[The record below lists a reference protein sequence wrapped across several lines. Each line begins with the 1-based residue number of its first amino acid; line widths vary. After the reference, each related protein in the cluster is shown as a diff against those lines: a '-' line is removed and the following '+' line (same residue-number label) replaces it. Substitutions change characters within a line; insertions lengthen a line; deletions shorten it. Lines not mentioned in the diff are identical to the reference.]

1 MIDSSGGGHAPTLHR
16 SRLGRALLAAVLAV
30 AVLAGAAAGQAAE
43 PPIVFVHGN
52 GDTAALWHATIWRFE
67 SNGYPRDRLFAIDLK
82 FPSARSVDAKPQ
94 DGRSSA
100 DEVKAQ
106 LAAFV
111 DDVLAKTG
119 ASKVALVGNSR
130 GANTIRNYVRYGG
143 GASKTA
149 HVVLGGGVNHGVIVS
164 DSHMVGSEF
173 NGTSEVMKR
182 LNDGDEV
189 VAGVA
194 YLTIRSDKNDKYAQP
209 MGTFISLPDV
219 PTGLTYDAPA
229 LRGATNVVLPGADHR
244 EVSYGPRAFVETYRF
259 IVGRAPARLDIAGE
273 PVPVL
278 NGRVT
283 GITAGVYDNQPV
295 AGATVEVY
303 VVDPKTGARQG
314 EVAHRKVTGADGG
327 WGPFR
332 ASPTATYEFVVAV
345 PGQPITHIY
354 RSPFP
359 RGSEVIHLRPAIL
372 AKEDAS
378 AAAVVVMTR
387 PRGYFGHGRDV
398 FTLDGAVPGGVNE
411 GVPGVSLARLRLP
424 DATARSVAARFNDE
438 TIVTRTWPRA
448 DGHVTIAE
456 FHY

>member
-1 MIDSSGGGHAPTLHR
+1 MFR
-16 SRLGRALLAAVLAV
+16 SQSLTPFLAVVLLAAA
-30 AVLAGAAAGQAAE
+30 AFGQGAD

-52 GDTAALWHATIWRFE
+52 GDTAALWQTTIWRFE

-82 FPSARSVDAKPQ
+82 FPGARSVDAKPQ
-94 DGRSSA
+94 EGRSSA

-106 LAAFV
+106 LATFM

-119 ASKVALVGNSR
+119 AAKVALVGNSR

-143 GASKTA
+143 GAARAS

-164 DSHMVGSEF
+164 DRHMVGSEF
-173 NGTSEVMKR
+173 NGAGEVMKR

-194 YLTIRSDKNDKYAQP
+194 FMTIRSDKNDKYAQP
-209 MGTFISLPDV
+209 TGTFISLPDV
-219 PTGLTYDAPA
+219 PTGLSYDAPA
-229 LRGATNVVLPGADHR
+229 LKGATNVVLPGADHR
-244 EVSYGPRAFVETYRF
+244 EVSYGPRAFAETYRF
-259 IVGRAPARLDIAGE
+259 VTGRAPARVDIAGE
-273 PVPVL
+273 PAPTL

-283 GITAGVYDNQPV
+283 GITAGMYDNQAV

-303 VVDPKTGARQG
+303 AVDPRSGTRQG
-314 EVAHRKVTGADGG
+314 EAAHRKITGADGT

-332 ASPTATYEFVVAV
+332 ASPTAAYELVVAI

-359 RGSEVIHLRPAIL
+359 RGSAVIHLRPAIF
-372 AKEDAS
+372 AKDDAS

-411 GVPGVSLARLRLP
+411 GVPGVSVGRLRSP
-424 DATARSVAARFNDE
+424 DATPRSVAARFNDE
-438 TIVTRTWPRA
+438 TIVMRTWPKA
-448 DGHVTIAE
+448 DGHISIAE